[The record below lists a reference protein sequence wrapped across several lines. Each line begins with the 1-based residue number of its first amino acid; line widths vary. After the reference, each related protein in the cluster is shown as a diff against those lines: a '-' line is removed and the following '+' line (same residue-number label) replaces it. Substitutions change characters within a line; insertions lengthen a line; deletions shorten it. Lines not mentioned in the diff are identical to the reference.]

1 LQTLVRAAIRPDEQ
15 IHFGGHG
22 KPIQSTGGEGTCRD
36 DHAPAGM
43 VFDIAGRVDAK
54 HSQSI
59 SINMAKVKSFGE
71 RIADALVEDGLLT
84 TKQIEEL
91 LEQQKKE
98 GARLIKLIIDK
109 AYVSDQDLAVSM
121 GRVLNVPPVNLARIA
136 IPPEI
141 FELLPRDT
149 AYNHKVIPV
158 SRLENKLFLAMADP
172 LNVLALDDVKRLTRL
187 EITPLIASEKAILEK
202 LNAIDA
208 SKSSSMEDIIE
219 DAAKQREAD
228 EEAGTIENIR
238 EAVEDVNLDR
248 LAASTEEAPV
258 IKLANLIVLQAIKD
272 RASDIH
278 LEPFEKTVRLR
289 YRVDGVLIDATP
301 PPKQMQLALASR
313 FKIMSNLDIAERR
326 LPQDGRMRVKVSGRD
341 FDLRVSVLPTVHG
354 EKIVLRVL
362 DKTNLSASVDKLGL
376 DPETFKQFRNAIDAP
391 HGLILVTGPT
401 GSGKTT
407 TLYSALNELNNP
419 IYNIVTVEDPVE
431 FQIAGINQVP
441 TKKEIG
447 LTFASALRS
456 ILRQDPDIIMI
467 GEIRDTETAEIAI
480 EAALTGHQVLS
491 TMHCNDAPGAIAR
504 LDDMGIAPFLIS
516 SSVILSC
523 AQRLIRRICS
533 HCKEPVTYPPKM
545 FEDLGIDPAMFAGM
559 QLFRGHGCE
568 RCKNS
573 GYAGRMAIIEAM
585 TMSDQIRKLIIARA
599 NTRELAKVAISQG
612 MRTLRMAALDRARD
626 GVSTLEQVLVMTS
639 SH

>member
-1 LQTLVRAAIRPDEQ
+1 
-15 IHFGGHG
+15 
-22 KPIQSTGGEGTCRD
+22 
-36 DHAPAGM
+36 
-43 VFDIAGRVDAK
+43 
-54 HSQSI
+54 
-59 SINMAKVKSFGE
+59 MAKVKSFGE

-84 TKQIEEL
+84 TQQVESL
-91 LEQQKKE
+91 LEEQKK
-98 GARLIKLIIDK
+98 GGTRLVKLIIEK
-109 AYVSDQDLAVSM
+109 AFVSEQDLTVSM
-121 GRVLNVPPVNLARIA
+121 GRVLNVPSVNLGRLSVPLDIA
-136 IPPEI
+136 D
-141 FELLPRDT
+141 LLPRD
-149 AYNHKVIPV
+149 AAHNYKVVPV

-187 EITPLIASEKAILEK
+187 EIAPLIASEKSILEK
-202 LNAIDA
+202 LAAIDSA
-208 SKSSSMEDIIE
+208 RSGSMEDIIQ
-219 DAAKQREAD
+219 DAEKQRES
-228 EEAGTIENIR
+228 EEDASIETIK
-238 EAVEDVNLDR
+238 EALEEVNLDQ
-248 LAASTEEAPV
+248 LAASSGEAPV
-258 IKLANLIVLQAIKD
+258 IKLANLIVVQAIKD
-272 RASDIH
+272 HASDVH
-278 LEPFEKTVRLR
+278 LEPFDKTMRLR

-313 FKIMSNLDIAERR
+313 FKIMSSLDIAERR
-326 LPQDGRMRVKVSGRD
+326 LPQDGRMRVRVGGKD
-341 FDLRVSVLPTVHG
+341 YDLRVSVLPTVHG

-362 DKTNLSASVDKLGL
+362 DKTNLSASIDKLGL
-376 DPETFKQFRNAIDAP
+376 DGETFKQVKSAIDAP
-391 HGLILVTGPT
+391 HGLMLVTGPT

-431 FQIAGINQVP
+431 FQIPGINQVP

-447 LTFASALRS
+447 LTFANALRS

-523 AQRLIRRICS
+523 AQRLMRRICP

-545 FEDLGIDPAMFAGM
+545 FEDLGIDPSTLDGQ
-559 QLFRGHGCE
+559 QLFRGRGCE

-573 GYAGRMAIIEAM
+573 GYSGRLAVIEAM
-585 TMSDQIRKLIIARA
+585 TVSDQIRKLIIARA

-612 MRTLRMAALDRARD
+612 MRTLRMVALDRARE
-626 GVSTLEQVLVMTS
+626 GVSTLEQVIVMTS